1 MRKLDGAA
9 NSSVAITSIHTR
21 LMRHQLH
28 DPSARGFILNQR
40 VPIPLRAYYSAFDDA
55 VKKFALPLM
64 PNVTWLNLTERQPWH
79 HAYLIANLSNSSTT
93 QRAYAAH
100 QFGECMYARL
110 AVVRCDKLLKLPS
123 CREGRCADGICRDV
137 RLIIKIAAFYDAV
150 TPCAMRPSCS
160 GSTRT
165 PTSTRSGRLLL

>member
-55 VKKFALPLM
+55 VKKSALPLM
-64 PNVTWLNLTERQPWH
+64 PNVTWLRITERGPF
-79 HAYLIANLSNSSTT
+79 S
-93 QRAYAAH
+93 
-100 QFGECMYARL
+100 
-110 AVVRCDKLLKLPS
+110 
-123 CREGRCADGICRDV
+123 
-137 RLIIKIAAFYDAV
+137 
-150 TPCAMRPSCS
+150 
-160 GSTRT
+160 
-165 PTSTRSGRLLL
+165 